1 MKNLFEQAAAFGY
14 RLHPWGIMG
23 KDGNPEG
30 QMVDNKFTRWGVVRD
45 NDPMNTEFF
54 GSTEE
59 LNDWLEEQ
67 KHLHHY
73 HYLLKE
79 DHDL

>member
-1 MKNLFEQAAAFGY
+1 
-14 RLHPWGIMG
+14 
-23 KDGNPEG
+23 
-30 QMVDNKFTRWGVVRD
+30 
-45 NDPMNTEFF
+45 MNTEFF

-67 KHLHHY
+67 NHLHHY